1 MRMTEFASDYEVDEL
16 VHAFE
21 EATITPS
28 EFRHSAH
35 IAVGLAYLA
44 DAPLEEA
51 TERMRSGLQSLSA
64 RHNATGYHETLTRF
78 WMRLLDHLARA
89 RYSHL
94 PLHARVNAVIESHGS
109 MRPVF
114 AHYTEGRVFSQEAR
128 ATWVDPDLVPLPF

>member
-1 MRMTEFASDYEVDEL
+1 MRMAEFTSDDEIEEL
-16 VHAFE
+16 VGAFE
-21 EATITPS
+21 AATITPS

-44 DAPLEEA
+44 SAPLGEA

-78 WMRLLDHLARA
+78 WMKLLDHLSKA

-94 PLHARVNAVIESHGS
+94 PLYQRVNAVIESHGT
-109 MRPVF
+109 MRPVL
-114 AHYTEGRVFSQEAR
+114 AHYTEGRVFSPEAR
-128 ATWVDPDLVPLPF
+128 ATWVDPDLMPLPF

>member
-1 MRMTEFASDYEVDEL
+1 MRMAEFTSDQEVEVL
-16 VHAFE
+16 VDAFE
-21 EATITPS
+21 SATISPS
-28 EFRHSAH
+28 EFRHSGH

-44 DAPLEEA
+44 SAPLGEA

-94 PLHARVNAVIESHGS
+94 PLYARVNAVIESHGS

-114 AHYTEGRVFSQEAR
+114 AHYTNDKVFSPEAR
-128 ATWVDPDLVPLPF
+128 AGWVDPDLLPLPF